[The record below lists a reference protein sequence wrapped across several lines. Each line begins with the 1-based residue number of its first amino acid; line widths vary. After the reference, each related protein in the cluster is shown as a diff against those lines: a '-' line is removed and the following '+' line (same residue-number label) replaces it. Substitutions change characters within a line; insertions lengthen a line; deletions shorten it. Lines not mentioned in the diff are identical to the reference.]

1 MRKVELECPPTL
13 KPQQFAKK
21 WVNEHCNKET
31 LLVKV
36 NNRQNIAR
44 THTNTITREYYYLF
58 RDGKLLLGHVP
69 GMDRLF
75 TDDTFEHMIFRAKF
89 KKLRPKRLQ
98 RILEVKQQVEVC
110 GE

>member
-1 MRKVELECPPTL
+1 MQRQELDCPPTL
-13 KPQQFAKK
+13 KPQQCAKK
-21 WVNEHCNKET
+21 WVKEHCNKET

-44 THTNTITREYYYLF
+44 NHTNTITRAYYYLF

-75 TDDTFEHMIFRAKF
+75 TEDTFEHMIFLAQF
-89 KKLRPKRLQ
+89 KKVRPKRLQ
-98 RILEVKQQVEVC
+98 RILAVKQQLEVC
-110 GE
+110 G